1 MAEGSQVADATAD
14 AAGETA
20 GTDGGGAET
29 GAGGAE
35 TGAGGAETGGTE
47 TGGAETGGAETGG
60 ADKGQG
66 WLRRLFRYCWRYRGD
81 VLLALGASLAGM
93 AVMALVPLVPKLIID
108 DVIVRHERSL
118 APWATLLIVAALV
131 VYVLTYVRRFYGG
144 RLALDVQHALR
155 TDMYASITRLDGRRQ
170 DNLSTG
176 QVIGRGTSDLQLIQ
190 GLLFMVPMLI
200 GNILLFL
207 VSLVVMAVLSPL
219 LTVVA
224 LAVAPA
230 LWILASRSRT
240 RLFPATWYAQ
250 GQAAAVAGVVD
261 GAVTGVRVVKGF
273 GQEAQETDK
282 LREAGRRLF
291 AARLRTVRLNSR
303 YTPALQ
309 AVPALGQ
316 VAMLALGGWMATRGQ
331 ISLGTFVAFSTYL
344 AQLVGPVRML
354 TMVLT
359 IGQQARAGVERV
371 FELIDTEPVIHER
384 PDARELPE
392 DAPATVEFDRVSFGY
407 DPERPVLSE
416 VSLRIEPGETL
427 AVVGASGSG
436 KSTLSMLLPRFYDVS
451 SGAVRI
457 GGHDV
462 RELTYDSLRGAIGLV
477 PEDSFLFSDTVRA
490 NLAYGLPD
498 ASEERIR
505 AAARAAQADGFI
517 SALPDGYDTEVGE
530 QGLTLS
536 GGQRQRLALARAILT
551 DPRLLI
557 LDDATSAVDARVEH
571 EIHEALRGV
580 MAGRTTL
587 LIAHRPSTLALADR
601 IAVMERGRVVDVGTD
616 AELRARSALYRNLLT
631 EDAAPDVPAVPSA
644 PAVPDVPAV
653 PSAPATPAAP
663 GGDGA
668 ARTAAPAA
676 GNGSR
681 PWAGADGPAHAEPR
695 GGGAHAAG
703 FAGAFGGEAA
713 ASGLAE
719 PCLEEEPS
727 ADGDRPARGREGCS
741 RPAAGP
747 RARGG
752 DDPAHASGEADGD
765 GVASEPWIRPAGDG
779 ADGAVQA
786 GGARPRYGDAPG
798 HAAADAAGPD
808 AGRPS
813 RRGGDG
819 AAPEPWARPD
829 DGEGRCRPHG
839 GDDPDHARAGDGDG
853 AGFAGVSSGGPG
865 ARPGGAGAARG
876 RQVTPELWVRPAG
889 DGRKAGAPAVAAVA
903 GPGMAGALSGM
914 PATPELLAK
923 VAALPPATDTPD
935 IDEEAATRAEETYGL
950 RRLLRGFGAP
960 LALALLLVALDAL
973 AGLLLPVL
981 IRHGIDQGVQRL
993 ALGAV
998 WTASGLALLVV
1009 LAQWAVQ
1016 VGETRL
1022 TGRTGERVLYALRVK
1037 IFAQLQRLGLDYY
1050 ERELTGKIMT
1060 RMTTDVD
1067 ALSTF
1072 LQTGLVTAV
1081 VSLLTFFGILVALL
1095 VIDVQLALVVFL
1107 TLPPLIIGTVL
1118 FRRRSVKAYQL
1129 ARERVS
1135 VVNADLQESVAG
1147 LRIVQAF
1154 RRERSGRERF
1164 AARSDAYRQARLRGQ
1179 RLISVYF
1186 PFVQLLSSVASALVL
1201 IVGAG
1206 RVGDGTLTTGALVAY
1221 LLYIDLFFAPVQQ
1234 LSQVFDGYQQATVSL
1249 GRIQE
1254 LLREPT
1260 TTPVADAPREVGAM
1274 RGEIA
1279 FEDVRFRY
1287 GDGEEA
1293 LAGISLT
1300 IPAGQTVAFVGETGA
1315 GKSTLVKLVARFY
1328 DPTGGAVRVDGADLR
1343 ELDLTEYRGHL
1354 GVVPQEPYLFA
1365 GTVRDAIAYGRPDA
1379 SDAEV
1384 EAAARAVGAHEMVAS
1399 LDGGYLHEVAE
1410 RGRNLSAGQRQLIAL
1425 ARAELV
1431 DPDILLLDEATA
1443 ALDLATEALVNQA
1456 TDRLTGRRT
1465 TLVVAHRLTTAARA
1479 DRVVVLDHGRVVE
1492 DGTHEELVAR
1502 DGRYATLW
1510 RTFMG
1515 ETAPAVA

>member
-1 MAEGSQVADATAD
+1 MAGVAADVADETDETGKKD
-14 AAGETA
+14 AAGPDA
-20 GTDGGGAET
+20 GR
-29 GAGGAE
+29 
-35 TGAGGAETGGTE
+35 
-47 TGGAETGGAETGG
+47 
-60 ADKGQG
+60 G
-66 WLRRLFRYCWRYRGD
+66 WVRRLFGYCWQYRSD

-108 DVIVRHERSL
+108 DVIVKHDRSL
-118 APWATLLIVAALV
+118 APWAILLIVAALV

-155 TDMYASITRLDGRRQ
+155 TEMFAAIARFDGRRQ
-170 DNLSTG
+170 DKLSTG
-176 QVIGRGTSDLQLIQ
+176 QIIGRATSDLQLIQ
-190 GLLFMVPMLI
+190 GVLFMVPMMI

-230 LWILASRSRT
+230 LWILASRSRI

-282 LREAGRRLF
+282 LRGVGRRLF

-331 ISLGTFVAFSTYL
+331 ITLGTFVAFSTYL

-354 TMVLT
+354 TMLLT

-371 FELIDTEPVIHER
+371 FELIDTEPVIDER

-551 DPRLLI
+551 DPRLLV

-616 AELRARSALYRNLLT
+616 KELRARSAVYRRLLT
-631 EDAAPDVPAVPSA
+631 DDTASVAAR
-644 PAVPDVPAV
+644 
-653 PSAPATPAAP
+653 
-663 GGDGA
+663 GGDDAEHAVGL
-668 ARTAAPAA
+668 A
-676 GNGSR
+676 GG
-681 PWAGADGPAHAEPR
+681 
-695 GGGAHAAG
+695 
-703 FAGAFGGEAA
+703 FGGEAA
-713 ASGLAE
+713 ATALVE
-719 PCLEEEPS
+719 PCPCLDGEP
-727 ADGDRPARGREGCS
+727 REGGDHAAEL
-741 RPAAGP
+741 RP
-747 RARGG
+747 RGG
-752 DDPAHASGEADGD
+752 DDPEHADGC
-765 GVASEPWIRPAGDG
+765 P
-779 ADGAVQA
+779 
-786 GGARPRYGDAPG
+786 
-798 HAAADAAGPD
+798 
-808 AGRPS
+808 
-813 RRGGDG
+813 
-819 AAPEPWARPD
+819 
-829 DGEGRCRPHG
+829 
-839 GDDPDHARAGDGDG
+839 
-853 AGFAGVSSGGPG
+853 
-865 ARPGGAGAARG
+865 RPGG
-876 RQVTPELWVRPAG
+876 VTPKLWVRPDG
-889 DGRKAGAPAVAAVA
+889 DGRKDGTAVGTGAVA
-903 GPGMAGALSGM
+903 GGPGLAGALSGM

-935 IDEEAATRAEETYGL
+935 IDEERAARPEESYGL
-950 RRLLRGFGAP
+950 RRLLRGFGGP
-960 LALALLLVALDAL
+960 LAVALLLVAVDAI

-993 ALGAV
+993 SLGAV
-998 WTASGLALLVV
+998 WAASGLALLVV
-1009 LAQWAVQ
+1009 LAQWAAQ
-1016 VGETRL
+1016 IGETQM

-1095 VIDVQLALVVFL
+1095 IIDVELALVVFL
-1107 TLPPLIIGTVL
+1107 TLPPLIIGTVV
-1118 FRRRSVKAYQL
+1118 FRRRSVKAYEL

-1164 AARSDAYRQARLRGQ
+1164 AERSDAYRQARVRGQ

-1206 RVGDGTLTTGALVAY
+1206 RVQDGTLTAGALVAY

-1260 TTPVADAPREVGAM
+1260 STPVTDTPREVRAM
-1274 RGEIA
+1274 RGEID
-1279 FEDVRFRY
+1279 FDEVRFRY

-1328 DPTGGAVRVDGADLR
+1328 DPTGGAVRVDGVDLR
-1343 ELDLTEYRGHL
+1343 EFDLTEYRGHL

-1365 GTVRDAIAYGRPDA
+1365 GTVRDAIAYGRPGA
-1379 SDAEV
+1379 SDADV
-1384 EAAARAVGAHEMVAS
+1384 EAAARAVGAHDMVAS
-1399 LDGGYLHEVAE
+1399 LDGGYLHEVSE

-1431 DPDILLLDEATA
+1431 NPDILLLDEATA

-1502 DGRYATLW
+1502 DGRYAALW

-1515 ETAPAVA
+1515 ETAPATV

>member
-1 MAEGSQVADATAD
+1 MADVAV
-14 AAGETA
+14 GEP
-20 GTDGGGAET
+20 DET
-29 GAGGAE
+29 GERGAGGAD
-35 TGAGGAETGGTE
+35 
-47 TGGAETGGAETGG
+47 
-60 ADKGQG
+60 ADGPEAGQG
-66 WLRRLFRYCWRYRGD
+66 WVRRLFGYCWQYRSD

-108 DVIVRHERSL
+108 DVIVSRDRSL

-155 TDMYASITRLDGRRQ
+155 TEMFAAIARFDGRRQ
-170 DNLSTG
+170 DKLSTG
-176 QVIGRGTSDLQLIQ
+176 QIIGRATSDLQLIQ
-190 GLLFMVPMLI
+190 GLLFMVPMMI

-230 LWILASRSRT
+230 LWILASRSRI

-282 LREAGRRLF
+282 LREVGRGLF

-331 ISLGTFVAFSTYL
+331 ITLGTFVAFSTYL

-354 TMVLT
+354 TMLLT

-371 FELIDTEPVIHER
+371 FELIDTEPVIDER
-384 PDARELPE
+384 PDARELPG

-462 RELTYDSLRGAIGLV
+462 RELTYDSLRGAVGLV

-490 NLAYGLPD
+490 NLAYGVPG

-517 SALPDGYDTEVGE
+517 SELPNGYDTEVGE

-551 DPRLLI
+551 DPRLLV

-601 IAVMERGRVVDVGTD
+601 IAVMDRGRVADVGTD
-616 AELRARSALYRNLLT
+616 EELKARSAVYRRLLT
-631 EDAAPDVPAVPSA
+631 DETEPCGDDGSGGAVAPP
-644 PAVPDVPAV
+644 
-653 PSAPATPAAP
+653 T
-663 GGDGA
+663 
-668 ARTAAPAA
+668 
-676 GNGSR
+676 GNGPR
-681 PWAGADGPAHAEPR
+681 PRAGADDLAPGAPRGAAAHAP
-695 GGGAHAAG
+695 GLT
-703 FAGAFGGEAA
+703 GAFGGEAA
-713 ASGLAE
+713 ATGLAE
-719 PCLEEEPS
+719 PCLDGGPP
-727 ADGDRPARGREGCS
+727 ADGTAHGPEGRP
-741 RPAAGP
+741 RPAAGW

-752 DDPAHASGEADGD
+752 DDPAHAAGEA
-765 GVASEPWIRPAGDG
+765 VR
-779 ADGAVQA
+779 
-786 GGARPRYGDAPG
+786 
-798 HAAADAAGPD
+798 
-808 AGRPS
+808 
-813 RRGGDG
+813 DG
-819 AAPEPWARPD
+819 AAAEPWVPSD
-829 DGEGRCRPHG
+829 PEGRGRSHG
-839 GDDPDHARAGDGDG
+839 GDDPAHAVREGEGAVWAPDGDSAACPPDG
-853 AGFAGVSSGGPG
+853 AVAGHPACPSHGG
-865 ARPGGAGAARG
+865 
-876 RQVTPELWVRPAG
+876 VTPELWVRPDGERRKG
-889 DGRKAGAPAVAAVA
+889 DTAAGAGAGAVA
-903 GPGMAGALSGM
+903 GPGLAGALSGM

-923 VAALPPATDTPD
+923 VAALPPATDIPD
-935 IDEEAATRAEETYGL
+935 IDEERATRPEETYGL

-960 LALALLLVALDAL
+960 LLVALALVAVDAI

-993 ALGAV
+993 SLGAV
-998 WTASGLALLVV
+998 WAASGLALLVV
-1009 LAQWAVQ
+1009 LVQWAAQ
-1016 VGETRL
+1016 IGETRM

-1050 ERELTGKIMT
+1050 ERELSGKIMT

-1095 VIDVQLALVVFL
+1095 IIDVELALVVFL

-1118 FRRRSVKAYQL
+1118 FRRRSVKAYEL

-1164 AARSDAYRQARLRGQ
+1164 AARSDAYRQARIRGQ

-1186 PFVQLLSSVASALVL
+1186 PFVQLLASVATALVL

-1206 RVGDGTLTTGALVAY
+1206 RVGDGTLTAGALVAY

-1260 TTPVADAPREVGAM
+1260 TTPVAEAPREVRAM
-1274 RGEIA
+1274 RGDIA
-1279 FEDVRFRY
+1279 FDDVRFRY

-1300 IPAGQTVAFVGETGA
+1300 IPSGQTVAFVGETGA

-1328 DPTGGAVRVDGADLR
+1328 DPTRGAVRVDGVDLR
-1343 ELDLTEYRGHL
+1343 ELDLTGYRGHL

-1365 GTVRDAIAYGRPDA
+1365 GSVRDAIAYGRPGA

-1384 EAAARAVGAHEMVAS
+1384 EAAARAVGAHAMVAS
-1399 LDGGYLHEVAE
+1399 LDGGYLHEVSE

-1431 DPDILLLDEATA
+1431 NPDVLLLDEATA

-1502 DGRYATLW
+1502 DGRYAALW
-1510 RTFMG
+1510 RTFTG

>member
-1 MAEGSQVADATAD
+1 MFG
-14 AAGETA
+14 
-20 GTDGGGAET
+20 
-29 GAGGAE
+29 
-35 TGAGGAETGGTE
+35 
-47 TGGAETGGAETGG
+47 
-60 ADKGQG
+60 
-66 WLRRLFRYCWRYRGD
+66 YCWRYRGD

-108 DVIVRHERSL
+108 DVIVRHDRSL

-131 VYVLTYVRRFYGG
+131 VYVLTYIRRFYGG

-155 TDMYASITRLDGRRQ
+155 TDMFAAITRFDGRRQ

-176 QVIGRGTSDLQLIQ
+176 QIIGRATSDLQLIQ
-190 GLLFMVPMLI
+190 GLLFMVPMMI
-200 GNILLFL
+200 GNVLLFL

-230 LWILASRSRT
+230 LWILASRSRV

-282 LREAGRRLF
+282 LREVGRRLF

-331 ISLGTFVAFSTYL
+331 ITLGTFVAFSTYL
-344 AQLVGPVRML
+344 AQLVAPVRML
-354 TMVLT
+354 TMILT
-359 IGQQARAGVERV
+359 VGQQARAGVERV
-371 FELIDTEPVIHER
+371 FELIDTEPVIAER

-517 SALPDGYDTEVGE
+517 TALPDGYDTEVGE

-616 AELRARSALYRNLLT
+616 EELRARSAVYRNLLT
-631 EDAAPDVPAVPSA
+631 DDA
-644 PAVPDVPAV
+644 PAA
-653 PSAPATPAAP
+653 PAAP
-663 GGDGA
+663 GADG
-668 ARTAAPAA
+668 TAAPSADAA
-676 GNGSR
+676 A
-681 PWAGADGPAHAEPR
+681 PAPAHAEPR
-695 GGGAHAAG
+695 GGATRAVG
-703 FAGAFGGEAA
+703 FAGAFGGESAA
-713 ASGLAE
+713 TGLAE
-719 PCLEEEPS
+719 PYLDGEPS
-727 ADGDRPARGREGCS
+727 GDGDGPAHDREGCPH
-741 RPAAGP
+741 PAAGV

-752 DDPAHASGEADGD
+752 DDPAHRGGAQGRTEAGRTGAFGGKAAPAGPTVPCRDGERQENGGREVADRADAPVADRAEPGAAEAGTGD
-765 GVASEPWIRPAGDG
+765 GH
-779 ADGAVQA
+779 
-786 GGARPRYGDAPG
+786 GGR
-798 HAAADAAGPD
+798 PD
-808 AGRPS
+808 AGADLCP
-813 RRGGDG
+813 RGGDDPAHATG
-819 AAPEPWARPD
+819 ETGRGGLMPELWARSD
-829 DGEGRCRPHG
+829 GSGEGRRRPHG
-839 GDDPDHARAGDGDG
+839 GDDPDHARAGDRVGATGLAGASGGAAGAEGPSEPYPTPGPRPDG
-853 AGFAGVSSGGPG
+853 AGTGREPGVIRDVAPEHGATPERGVAPEQGVS
-865 ARPGGAGAARG
+865 RDAAPERG
-876 RQVTPELWVRPAG
+876 VTPELWVRSDG
-889 DGRKAGAPAVAAVA
+889 DGRKAGAPAAGAGAVA
-903 GPGMAGALSGM
+903 GPGFAGALSGM

-935 IDEEAATRAEETYGL
+935 IDEERATRPEEAYGL

-960 LALALLLVALDAL
+960 LVLALLLVAVDAI

-1009 LAQWAVQ
+1009 LAQWAAQ
-1016 VGETRL
+1016 IGETRM

-1095 VIDVQLALVVFL
+1095 IIDVQLALVVFL
-1107 TLPPLIIGTVL
+1107 TLPPLVLGTVL

-1154 RRERSGRERF
+1154 GRERSGRERF

-1186 PFVQLLSSVASALVL
+1186 PFVQLLSSVAAALVL

-1206 RVGDGTLTTGALVAY
+1206 RVGDGTLTAGALVAY

-1260 TTPVADAPREVGAM
+1260 TTPVADAPREVRGM
-1274 RGEIA
+1274 RGEIT
-1279 FEDVRFRY
+1279 FDEVRFRY

-1328 DPTGGAVRVDGADLR
+1328 DPTDGAVRVDGTDLR
-1343 ELDLTEYRGHL
+1343 ELDLAGYRRHL

-1384 EAAARAVGAHEMVAS
+1384 EAAARAVGAHAMVAS
-1399 LDGGYLHEVAE
+1399 LDGGYLHEVSE

-1431 DPDILLLDEATA
+1431 DPDVLLLDEATA

-1502 DGRYATLW
+1502 DGRYAELW